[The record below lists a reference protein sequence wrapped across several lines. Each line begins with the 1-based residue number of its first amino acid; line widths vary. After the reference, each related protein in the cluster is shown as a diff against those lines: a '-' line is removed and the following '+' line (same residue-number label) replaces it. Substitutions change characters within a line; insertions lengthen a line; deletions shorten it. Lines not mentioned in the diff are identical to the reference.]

1 MALDINGYNATFTAF
16 ADFAT
21 QSVEAG
27 EEKAVARVNYGKT
40 GPLDSRT
47 ITAAKGDWVGNVGR
61 LRTNQRA
68 NNEARTLF
76 RDAIVGMFGGE
87 SRVPSGVWDA
97 MRLEDYDKGRPL
109 TARRIMA
116 VKAAIESAPPAP
128 PAPLTPETALEK
140 ARANAAAV

>member
-1 MALDINGYNATFTAF
+1 MALDINASLATFKMFT
-16 ADFAT
+16 DFA
-21 QSVEAG
+21 QQRVDEGKGKSIARANNAEAG
-27 EEKAVARVNYGKT
+27 GLAG
-40 GPLDSRT
+40 RT

-61 LRTNQRA
+61 LKTNQRA
-68 NNEARTLF
+68 NNDARTLF

-116 VKAAIESAPPAP
+116 VKAA
-128 PAPLTPETALEK
+128 
-140 ARANAAAV
+140 